1 MGPPTQGMGGR
12 RRLQDVW
19 GGEGAPS
26 GTPTLV
32 VVTSLVVTPVL
43 LPAVGALQ
51 VSQEPAE
58 LRVAAGT
65 NVSLRCQLVTTEP
78 WSMARIAWL
87 KDGEHDVLC
96 TTRLYPK
103 AAVLPCATPR
113 LQLAWSPPHAKLSLH
128 GAQQGDAGCYVC
140 CFTIEKP
147 YLAVATC
154 KQHVNGT
161 LLHVSTGADGA
172 HGAGMCVPSDPH
184 SPPPGAGGSEA
195 AAQLA
200 VLAELKQKLWGAVGG
215 ALLLVGLI
223 SLGCWC
229 CRRKADTSNI
239 YVNIVPCRTP
249 RNKSPQG
256 AAAGGQCIQGGLDRA
271 WKPPSPK
278 G

>member
-1 MGPPTQGMGGR
+1 MRTSWGQRSRGDGACVGMWRFG
-12 RRLQDVW
+12 
-19 GGEGAPS
+19 
-26 GTPTLV
+26 
-32 VVTSLVVTPVL
+32 VL
-43 LPAVGALQ
+43 IPLLSVGALQ

-58 LRVAAGT
+58 LWVAAGT

-87 KDGEHDVLC
+87 KDGEHEVLC

-113 LQLAWSPPHAKLSLH
+113 LQLAWSPPHAELSLH

-154 KQHVNGT
+154 EQRVNGT
-161 LLHVSTGADGA
+161 LLHVSTGADG
-172 HGAGMCVPSDPH
+172 
-184 SPPPGAGGSEA
+184 
-195 AAQLA
+195 
-200 VLAELKQKLWGAVGG
+200 ELKQKLWGAVGG

-239 YVNIVPCRTP
+239 YVNIVPRRTP

-256 AAAGGQCIQGGLDRA
+256 AAAGGQCVQGGLERA